1 MKLNN
6 QVAIIVGGASGIGE
20 ATCSLFAQQGAQVVV
35 ADINANGAQRVADQI
50 ISAGGKA
57 VAIAADA
64 TDRPQ
69 VAKLIEATLAS
80 FGRIDILVNS
90 LVIVT
95 GNDLLSTNDEQ
106 WNKDTDV
113 AMRAV
118 FLTMQAVMP
127 QMLAQKKGAI
137 VNIASVNA
145 IGAYGNLAYS
155 AGKAGVVNMTKNVAL
170 NYGLQ
175 GVRANVICPGTVR
188 TPIWNS
194 RLNENPQIL
203 DEIARFYPLGR
214 VGEAQDIANAALFLA
229 SDDAAWITGAELMV
243 DGGLTAG
250 NFRMTTDLTE
260 IDERKKK

>member
-20 ATCSLFAQQGAQVVV
+20 ATCRLFAQQGAQVVV

-50 ISAGGKA
+50 SSAGGKA

-64 TDRPQ
+64 TDRSQ
-69 VAKLIEATLAS
+69 VAKLIDATLAS

>member
-1 MKLNN
+1 MPPT
-6 QVAIIVGGASGIGE
+6 A
-20 ATCSLFAQQGAQVVV
+20 
-35 ADINANGAQRVADQI
+35 
-50 ISAGGKA
+50 
-57 VAIAADA
+57 
-64 TDRPQ
+64 PQ
-69 VAKLIEATLAS
+69 VAKLIDATLAS

-250 NFRMTTDLTE
+250 NFSMTTDLTE

>member
-20 ATCSLFAQQGAQVVV
+20 ATCRLFAQQGAQVVV

-50 ISAGGKA
+50 SSAGGKA

-64 TDRPQ
+64 TDRSQ
-69 VAKLIEATLAS
+69 VAKLIESTLAS

-137 VNIASVNA
+137 LNIASVNA

-250 NFRMTTDLTE
+250 NFSMTTDLTE

>member
-20 ATCSLFAQQGAQVVV
+20 ATCRLFAQQGAQVVV

-50 ISAGGKA
+50 SSAGGKA

-64 TDRPQ
+64 TDRSQ

-250 NFRMTTDLTE
+250 NFSMTTDLTE